1 MKSTKFQIISTD
13 DNIIKPLDDKNCFC
27 SVCKIP
33 LQKCSVKR
41 HVKEVHLNQK
51 EICPICN
58 KCIKRLAPHMDLH
71 YKKMQYSNKD
81 SNFPSVIEVNSI
93 NSDREKPI
101 NNFIS
106 LYDDSIYDILIK
118 KYKKD
123 FSIYDK
129 CILIF
134 KNFKLGCGSHGKS
147 FFGLDKKTKKPIAV
161 KAYEIDNSKYQI
173 REIQILEK
181 IEKYEIFPK
190 VLKEMNDEYGY
201 YLAQELIGI
210 DLYRLLKFENN
221 CFDPSTIL
229 NISIDILTC
238 LKYLNEQNIVH
249 CDLKG
254 DNYVWNCFNDK
265 NIKSQVILIDFSCSV
280 ISKNQIKVKRIG
292 YNSFSSLV
300 QTLEELPDSKDEIES
315 LIYSLMELSHI
326 ELPWFNQNFI
336 DSDEKKITFL
346 KEKNNF
352 SIEKYLPEDLKI
364 LGLIFNDVKRKSK
377 NDKIDFNFY
386 IDLLTNQKN
395 KIKEEYNIDYRFS
408 WEKKIK
414 NILIESKL
422 KGDISIIEDK
432 VCKVI
437 FDGFPNEFIID
448 FLNKYFKLG

>member
-1 MKSTKFQIISTD
+1 MKSTRFQIISTD
-13 DNIIKPLDDKNCFC
+13 DNIIKPLDNKNCFC

-33 LQKCSVKR
+33 LQNCSVKR
-41 HVKEVHLNQK
+41 HLKEVHLNQK

-58 KCIKRLAPHMDLH
+58 KCVKRLAPHMDLH

-81 SNFPSVIEVNSI
+81 SNFPSIIEVNSI

-106 LYDDSIYDILIK
+106 LYDDSIYDILVK

-134 KNFKLGCGSHGKS
+134 KHFKLGCGYHGRS

-161 KAYEIDNSKYQI
+161 KTYEIDNSKYQI
-173 REIQILEK
+173 REIKKYQIL
-181 IEKYEIFPK
+181 PK
-190 VLKEMNDEYGY
+190 VIKAMNDEYGY

-265 NIKSQVILIDFSCSV
+265 TIKSQVILIDFSCSV

-395 KIKEEYNIDYRFS
+395 KIKEELNIDYRFS

-422 KGDISIIEDK
+422 KDDISIIEDK